1 MCFGI
6 IFFNLRELILWP
18 VAIFWLSSFFY
29 CPGGLRTAEMLSGG
43 KLEVEK
49 LEDLNWDSIR
59 EAVHVWKEV
68 DDFLTEN
75 PDMMQKLEVDRSELS
90 ATAAFLISLG
100 NRARTLKAA
109 ATDQLAQKLTEGSQR
124 TIGGSQSS
132 DEQVNTQAAPAKANG
147 FVMQCAPSHHPKK
160 KRIHTATGTGKTKT
174 RTQRLL
180 QMWQATLKE
189 LSSSK

>member
-1 MCFGI
+1 
-6 IFFNLRELILWP
+6 
-18 VAIFWLSSFFY
+18 
-29 CPGGLRTAEMLSGG
+29 MLSGG
-43 KLEVEK
+43 KLDVEK

-90 ATAAFLISLG
+90 AMAAFLISLG

-124 TIGGSQSS
+124 TIGGGQSS
-132 DEQVNTQAAPAKANG
+132 DEQVNTQAALAKAKALLCNALPATTPILRADPHRNRHWKDQDPDPETPTDVAG
-147 FVMQCAPSHHPKK
+147 
-160 KRIHTATGTGKTKT
+160 HTKGVIVFQVNTCQKQDT
-174 RTQRLL
+174 RTKV
-180 QMWQATLKE
+180 QA
-189 LSSSK
+189 SKKQDTRTKVQVSKK

>member
-1 MCFGI
+1 
-6 IFFNLRELILWP
+6 
-18 VAIFWLSSFFY
+18 
-29 CPGGLRTAEMLSGG
+29 MLSGG

-49 LEDLNWDSIR
+49 LEDLNWDRIR
-59 EAVHVWKEV
+59 EAAHVWKEV
-68 DDFLTEN
+68 HDFLTEN

-124 TIGGSQSS
+124 AIGGGQSS
-132 DEQVNTQAAPAKANG
+132 DEQVNAQAAPAKAKALLCN
-147 FVMQCAPSHHPKK
+147 ALP
-160 KRIHTATGTGKTKT
+160 ATTPILRADPHRNRHWKDQDPEGGSGSASSSKDGGG
-174 RTQRLL
+174 
-180 QMWQATLKE
+180 E

>member
-1 MCFGI
+1 
-6 IFFNLRELILWP
+6 
-18 VAIFWLSSFFY
+18 
-29 CPGGLRTAEMLSGG
+29 MLSGG

-59 EAVHVWKEV
+59 AAVHVWKEV

-109 ATDQLAQKLTEGSQR
+109 ATDQLAQKLTEASGPLAEAKVATNRSTLKPRRQKPMALLC
-124 TIGGSQSS
+124 
-132 DEQVNTQAAPAKANG
+132 NALPATT
-147 FVMQCAPSHHPKK
+147 PKK
-160 KRIHTATGTGKTKT
+160 SGSTPQPALERPRPGP
-174 RTQRLL
+174 QRLL
-180 QMWQATLKE
+180 QMWQAGHTKGVIVFQVNICQQQDTRTKVQV
-189 LSSSK
+189 SKKQDTRTKVQVSKK